1 MPYDRDLDEQL
12 FAKSWETE
20 DVRLTVCIYSY
31 NNGAKKIQI
40 NRENK
45 NAQGEFRFAKLGR
58 VSKEEMEGILPLL
71 QEALKAMD

>member
-20 DVRLTVCIYSY
+20 DERLTVCVYSY
-31 NNGAKKIQI
+31 NNGPKKIQI

-58 VSKEEMEGILPLL
+58 ITKEEMESLLPLI
-71 QEALKAMD
+71 QEALQAMD